1 MGPGQPGAPV
11 RARPNVT
18 ARAPPSPPRAG
29 DRRRRKGARMSAAG
43 ALLGLVLLIFE
54 LVLVARIVL
63 DWVGVLAPAGG
74 GGLARARGWTHAVT
88 EPVIAPVRRLV
99 RPVRLGPLAID

>member
-1 MGPGQPGAPV
+1 
-11 RARPNVT
+11 
-18 ARAPPSPPRAG
+18 
-29 DRRRRKGARMSAAG
+29 MSAVG

-74 GGLARARGWTHAVT
+74 GGLVRARAWTHAVT

-99 RPVRLGPLAID
+99 PPLRFGSVSLDLAFTLVFIAVIVLRSVVVAL

>member
-1 MGPGQPGAPV
+1 
-11 RARPNVT
+11 
-18 ARAPPSPPRAG
+18 
-29 DRRRRKGARMSAAG
+29 MSAVG

-74 GGLARARGWTHAVT
+74 GGLARARGWTHTLT
-88 EPVIAPVRRLV
+88 EPVIAPVRRFV
-99 RPVRLGPLAID
+99 RPVRLGPVAIDLAFTIVFVAVIVLRSVVLAV